1 MTGLAYVI
9 GQAVIAG
16 MDAYSGAYSQKTA
29 QQFEDIFLFI
39 PSRRI
44 AEIGWASAAVFFL
57 LVFLLVGSTR
67 SLLAFSVGVG
77 LGIAAGIVGLQ
88 TPSWILKYLKQR
100 RLRRFNLQL
109 VDALVGMS
117 NALKAGF
124 SIMQAFES
132 VVREGQNPISQEFG
146 LFLHQTR
153 VGVSFSEAIE
163 NLDRRVGSEDLT
175 LVVQAIE
182 TARRT
187 GGNLTEIFEKISAM
201 IRERM
206 RIENRIRTLTAQ
218 ARLQGIVVALMP
230 VIIAVALMIVRPSLM
245 MPFLH
250 SLAGLAVFVAVA
262 GLIGAGGII
271 IRKII
276 NIDV

>member
-39 PSRRI
+39 PPRRI
-44 AEIGWASAAVFFL
+44 AEIGWASAAVLFL

-77 LGIAAGIVGLQ
+77 LGIAVGIVGLQ
-88 TPSWILKYLKQR
+88 TPSWVLKYLKQR

-153 VGVSFSEAIE
+153 VGVSFSEALE
-163 NLDRRVGSEDLT
+163 NLDKRVGSEDLT

-218 ARLQGIVVALMP
+218 ARLQGIIVALMP

-245 MPFLH
+245 IPFLH

-262 GLIGAGGII
+262 GLIGAGGLI